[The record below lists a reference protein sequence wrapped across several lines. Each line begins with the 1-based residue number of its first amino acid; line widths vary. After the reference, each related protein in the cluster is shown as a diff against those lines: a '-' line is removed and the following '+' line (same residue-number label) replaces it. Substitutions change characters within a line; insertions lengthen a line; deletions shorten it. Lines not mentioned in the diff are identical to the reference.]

1 MTTAT
6 GGRGEESADIDP
18 DLLAAAR
25 AIYGQ
30 RQDQKYGGYRRW
42 RQFKRDYPQ
51 LAEAVQPTPA
61 GMSETEV
68 DIWRD
73 ARAEEERALRRFEY
87 WARSNTS
94 TRGSYYY
101 RGNRPSVTSD
111 AAGTGSPSYC
121 RPYHCW
127 DYTDRGRCSRSTGHG
142 PIYTEPGEDD
152 HIEHKVRGR
161 NLLNL
166 HVETDGGWQLEDA
179 DASRDNILE
188 VCRHCGVRL
197 PLPRDE
203 HGEVVRKRGG
213 QNEYCSP
220 SCRREVK
227 NARAR
232 AKRAEAS
239 QRKSPTPTQPV
250 APAELIARRWSAYG
264 AGRHAGDTATPELE
278 PGWDAVSVFWRF
290 IPQPQMQT
298 VTKLVQL
305 SDTAWSISHP
315 EPVGR

>member
-1 MTTAT
+1 MTTTDGA
-6 GGRGEESADIDP
+6 RGDDAADIDP

-25 AIYGQ
+25 EIHEL
-30 RQDQKYGGYRRW
+30 RQDQKHGGNRRW
-42 RQFKRDYPQ
+42 RQFKQDYPQ
-51 LAEAVQPTPA
+51 LAEAVQPTPT
-61 GMSETEV
+61 GIPKVEV

-73 ARAEEERALRRFEY
+73 ARAEEERAHREFEY
-87 WARSNTS
+87 WAKSQTS
-94 TRGSYYY
+94 TRGSYHY
-101 RGNRPSVTSD
+101 RGNRPSVMSD

-127 DYTDRGRCSRSTGHG
+127 DHGDRGRFVRSTGNG
-142 PIYTEPGEDD
+142 PDRMTWKED
-152 HIEHKVRGR
+152 HVEHKVRGR
-161 NLLNL
+161 ALVNL
-166 HVETDGGWQLEDA
+166 HAETDGGWQLEDA

-203 HGEVVRKRGG
+203 HGEVIRKRGG

-220 SCRREVK
+220 SCRKEVK

-232 AKRAEAS
+232 AKRAEAGR
-239 QRKSPTPTQPV
+239 RKSPAPTQPV

-290 IPQPQMQT
+290 IPQPQMQAM
-298 VTKLVQL
+298 TKLVQL